1 VRLGGLDWL
10 VMSSKLQIC
19 ASPCLDQMLH
29 QIQWRQNL
37 PPMCSTMTQPS
48 RPAVHHVRQSKQAGL
63 AQFPEAVNLSDC
75 PMSRQGL
82 ANSLTF
88 HTNHNVS
95 RFQLLDCASLSAT
108 AAVMLQGTSWAAVA
122 TANKDPVLHASICG
136 ASIHKHINI
145 PVGLRAHFT
154 YPLTNGHITYL
165 LTKGLITYLLTKGPK

>member
-29 QIQWRQNL
+29 QIQCRQNL

-82 ANSLTF
+82 ANSF
-88 HTNHNVS
+88 HTNRYVS
-95 RFQLLDCASLSAT
+95 RFLPA
-108 AAVMLQGTSWAAVA
+108 
-122 TANKDPVLHASICG
+122 
-136 ASIHKHINI
+136 
-145 PVGLRAHFT
+145 VGLCIAQRNSSCDAARHQLGSRCNSQQGPSSSCQHLWRIHSQAHQYTCRTEGPF
-154 YPLTNGHITYL
+154 HI
-165 LTKGLITYLLTKGPK
+165 PAD